1 MNNKKNTREIMKTKD
16 TERQGLPS
24 CSSLARLALCPHS
37 LRYDVEGVETTSE
50 MAERGNRIHQYL
62 AYQNILLTEEET
74 KLMLACK
81 RIVTEVSSIWAGED
95 KFEELMKEER
105 CFFFDGD
112 NALFSGKPDLVFG
125 KHNEEGFH
133 LLIIDYKTG
142 PIEQESTQTNH
153 QIRGLA
159 LCCKQHIE
167 RNYHDCHIKSVSCAI
182 VQPLVT
188 SYPVIVRYS
197 EEDIKEAEQEVVEI
211 CRRTKEN
218 SEPIANAHCQ
228 YCKGFSRCKAP
239 INAMQTIAVPSTK
252 FSSSLIQMNPSERS
266 KLFFTAKLAQKVA
279 KEIEDSCFELLKNGE
294 EIDGLGLKEGNTVR
308 SFKNE
313 GLSRVQQVIPLG
325 DMMEAVS
332 VSVSKLEDAFHKHQ
346 NIVNGKQTRKI
357 SNEQFNKIFG
367 DFIEERK
374 QKERIVKK

>member
-1 MNNKKNTREIMKTKD
+1 MKTKD

-153 QIRGLA
+153 QLRGLA

>member
-24 CSSLARLALCPHS
+24 CSSLARLASCPHS

-239 INAMQTIAVPSTK
+239 INAMQTIALPSTK

>member
-159 LCCKQHIE
+159 LCCEQHIE

-239 INAMQTIAVPSTK
+239 INAMQTIAAPSTK

>member
-16 TERQGLPS
+16 TEREGLPS

-37 LRYDVEGVETTSE
+37 LRYDVEGIDTTSE
-50 MAERGNRIHQYL
+50 ITERGNRIHQYL

-294 EIDGLGLKEGNTVR
+294 EIDGLALKEGNTVR
-308 SFKNE
+308 TFKKE
-313 GLSRVQQVIPLG
+313 GIARCQQVIPQE
-325 DMMEAVS
+325 DFIDAIAIS
-332 VSVSKLEDAFHKHQ
+332 VAKLEDAFHKHQ

>member
-105 CFFFDGD
+105 CFFFDGE

-239 INAMQTIAVPSTK
+239 INAMQTIALPSTK

>member
-1 MNNKKNTREIMKTKD
+1 MNTKKN

-24 CSSLARLALCPHS
+24 CSSLARLACCPCS
-37 LRYDVEGVETTSE
+37 LKYDVEDNGSTSE
-50 MAERGNRIHQYL
+50 MAEKGNRIHQYL
-62 AYQNILLTEEET
+62 AYQNIHLNEEET
-74 KLMLACK
+74 KLMIACK
-81 RIVTEVSSIWAGED
+81 RIATEVASIWAGDD
-95 KFEELMKEER
+95 KFQEVTKEER
-105 CFFFDGD
+105 CFFLKDGE
-112 NALFSGKPDLVFG
+112 LIFSGKPDLVFG

-153 QIRGLA
+153 QLRGLA

-294 EIDGLGLKEGNTVR
+294 EIDGLALKEGNTVR
-308 SFKNE
+308 TFKKE
-313 GLSRVQQVIPLG
+313 GIARCQQVIPQE
-325 DMMEAVS
+325 DFIDAIAIS
-332 VSVSKLEDAFHKHQ
+332 VAKLEDAFHKHQ

>member
-1 MNNKKNTREIMKTKD
+1 MNTKKN

-24 CSSLARLALCPHS
+24 CSSLARLACCPCS
-37 LRYDVEGVETTSE
+37 LKYDVEDNGSTSE

-62 AYQNILLTEEET
+62 AYQNIHLNEEET
-74 KLMLACK
+74 KLMIACK
-81 RIVTEVSSIWAGED
+81 RIVAEVASIWAGDD
-95 KFEELMKEER
+95 KFEEVTKEER
-105 CFFFDGD
+105 CFFLKDGE
-112 NALFSGKPDLVFG
+112 LIFSGKPDLVFG

-153 QIRGLA
+153 QLRGLV

-167 RNYHDCHIKSVSCAI
+167 RNYHDCKIKSVSCAI

-197 EEDIKEAEQEVVEI
+197 EEDIKEAEKDVIEI
-211 CRRTKEN
+211 CERTKKDLPPQAN
-218 SEPIANAHCQ
+218 SYCR
-228 YCKGFSRCKAP
+228 YCKGFAECKKP
-239 INAMQTIAVPSTK
+239 LEVVQTITTPATA
-252 FSSSLIQMNPSERS
+252 FSSKLKQMNPEERS
-266 KLFFTAKLAQKVA
+266 KLYFTAKLASKVA
-279 KEIEDSCFELLKNGE
+279 KEIEESCYELLKNGE

-332 VSVSKLEDAFHKHQ
+332 VSVSKLEEAFHKHQ
-346 NIVNGKQTRKI
+346 NIVNGKQSRKA

-367 DFIEERK
+367 SYIVEKK

>member
-1 MNNKKNTREIMKTKD
+1 MKTKD

-81 RIVTEVSSIWAGED
+81 RIVTEVASIWAGED

-105 CFFFDGD
+105 CFFFEGD
-112 NALFSGKPDLVFG
+112 NALFSGKPDLVLG
-125 KHNEEGFH
+125 KSDEEGFH

-142 PIEQESTQTNH
+142 PLEPESTQINH
-153 QIRGLA
+153 QLRGLA

-167 RNYHDCHIKSVSCAI
+167 RNYQDCKIKSVSCAI

-211 CRRTKEN
+211 CRRTKEG

-228 YCKGFSRCKAP
+228 YCKGFSHCKAP
-239 INAMQTIAVPSTK
+239 INAIQTIAVPSTK

-266 KLFFTAKLAQKVA
+266 KLYFTAKLAQKVA

-294 EIDGLGLKEGNTVR
+294 EIDGLALKDGNTVR
-308 SFKNE
+308 AFKKE
-313 GLSRVQQVIPLG
+313 GIARCQQVIPQE
-325 DMMEAVS
+325 DFIDAITI
-332 VSVSKLEDAFHKHQ
+332 SVSKLEDAFHKHQ
-346 NIVNGKQTRKI
+346 NIVNGKQSRKI

>member
-239 INAMQTIAVPSTK
+239 INAMQTLAVPSTK